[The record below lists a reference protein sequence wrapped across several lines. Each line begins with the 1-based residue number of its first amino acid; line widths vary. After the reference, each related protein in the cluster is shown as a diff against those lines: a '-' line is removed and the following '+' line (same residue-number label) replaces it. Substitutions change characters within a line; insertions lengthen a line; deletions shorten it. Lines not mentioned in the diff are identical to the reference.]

1 MARTHLRELRDTF
14 GGQAGLV
21 LVVIS
26 AMWMLTIGARIVY
39 PAVMPGI
46 QGEFG
51 FEYSTVGLLVGA
63 VWGAYGLMQFPGGL
77 LADIR
82 TDRLAILV
90 GMGTTML
97 GLALILVGNSFLLLV
112 VATIVLGAGTGILG
126 PSRVIVLANEIPE
139 AKATAVSISQAAGTL
154 GNAIFP
160 VIAGLIMGVLGWR
173 AGLGFLLPLAL
184 VVTVGLWAIVPQ
196 RTGNSE
202 SQSITKT
209 VGNAARALTGRTA
222 VLGTLVM
229 LGVMLVYQSLTGFLP
244 TYLTDVVGVSPQR
257 ATVLFGMFFA
267 AGFVMNIAAGILG
280 DRIGSGQTVGVFALL
295 SIPGLVL
302 VLTANSTVGLVG
314 GVVLSSALIG
324 CFPPGLTYLASV
336 FPATVQGTG
345 FGVIRTVYIGGG
357 ALGPVGVGAIA
368 DTYSLWTGFVGLVVV
383 LGCITILVALLP
395 PLSAVSSTD
404 NQQQD
409 TRSSPMD

>member
-1 MARTHLRELRDTF
+1 
-14 GGQAGLV
+14 
-21 LVVIS
+21 
-26 AMWMLTIGARIVY
+26 MWMLTIGARIVY

-77 LADIR
+77 LADVR

-112 VATIVLGAGTGILG
+112 IATIVLGAGTGILG

-154 GNAIFP
+154 GNAFFP
-160 VIAGLIMGVLGWR
+160 VIAGLIMGVFGWR
-173 AGLGFLLPLAL
+173 AGLGFLLPLSL
-184 VVTVGLWAIVPQ
+184 VVTVGLWAIVPH
-196 RTGNSE
+196 RTGNSKP
-202 SQSITKT
+202 QSITKT
-209 VGNAARALTGRTA
+209 MGSAARALTGRTA

-267 AGFVMNIAAGILG
+267 AGFVMNLAAGVLG
-280 DRIGSGQTVGVFALL
+280 DRLDPGQTVGIFALL
-295 SIPGLVL
+295 SIPGLLV
-302 VLTANSTVGLVG
+302 VLTANTTLGLVG
-314 GVVLSSALIG
+314 GILLSSALMG

-336 FPATVQGTG
+336 FPQTVQGTG
-345 FGVIRTVYIGGG
+345 FGVVRTVYIGGG

-368 DTYSLWTGFVGLVVV
+368 DVYSLWTGFVGLVVV
-383 LGCITILVALLP
+383 LGCIIVLVALLP

-404 NQQQD
+404 NSPQD
-409 TRSSPMD
+409 KRSSPMD